1 MVALVALARR
11 LPALAR
17 ALVAGASGHH
27 LRAGIGVGLA
37 PGVGTGPLSV
47 CGTYA
52 GAAPVDVAV
61 CGAYP
66 GGGSGCV
73 GTVGAARCAQW
84 LARRQPAKHALAA
97 AVRQSVC

>member
-17 ALVAGASGHH
+17 ALVARASGHH

-37 PGVGTGPLSV
+37 AGVGAGPLSV

-52 GAAPVDVAV
+52 GAALVDAAV
-61 CGAYP
+61 CGAHP

-73 GTVGAARCAQW
+73 GAVGSARRAQW
-84 LARRQPAKHALAA
+84 LARRQPARHAVAA
-97 AVRQSVC
+97 AVRQPV